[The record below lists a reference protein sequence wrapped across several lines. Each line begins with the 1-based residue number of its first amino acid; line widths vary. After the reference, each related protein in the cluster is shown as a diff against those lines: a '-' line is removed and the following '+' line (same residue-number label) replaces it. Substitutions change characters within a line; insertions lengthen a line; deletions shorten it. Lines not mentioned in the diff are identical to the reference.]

1 MIRITPYENG
11 DILKIDPVPGAFDAY
26 AQEDLSRMVEENK
39 NPSISVFTVKEDG
52 EILAVICWYFLWDGV
67 VELLAITDKKIKKKA
82 IPFAKVMKE
91 WMDHEVK
98 FNNMRRVQTTLR
110 ATYPEGSKWL
120 SFLGME
126 QEGVMRKFCPDK
138 VDCQIWARVD

>member
-1 MIRITPYENG
+1 MIRIVSYENG
-11 DILKIDPVPGAFDAY
+11 DIRKIDPVHGAFDAY

-39 NPSISVFTVKEDG
+39 NPTISVFTIKDDEEV
-52 EILAVICWYFLWDGV
+52 LAVICWYFLWDGV

-91 WMDHEVK
+91 WMDHEVR
-98 FNNMRRVQTTLR
+98 FNNVRRVQTTLR
-110 ATYPEGSKWL
+110 ATYQEGSKWL
-120 SFLGME
+120 EFLGME